1 MFEDFQNITTN
12 NSDPLIILKNLGV
25 ALLCG
30 LIIALVYRITY
41 KGASYSAQ
49 FVNSLVLLSLITSV
63 VIMVIGNNLATAF
76 GLVGAMSIIRF
87 RTAVR
92 DVQDI
97 VFIFFSLAIGLAAG
111 VGLGMLAIIGTVFIG
126 LVVFI
131 VIATDIN
138 APKKRH
144 YMLQIGFSDGAQQ
157 QEIETVLRKYCSSFK
172 LVSYQGNE
180 ISSHIQAY
188 YHVKLAKQS
197 THSSLVNEI
206 RALSSTDTVSLFFDD
221 IEPRL

>member
-12 NSDPLIILKNLGV
+12 NSDPLIILKNLSV

-157 QEIETVLRKYCSSFK
+157 QEIEEVLRKYCRSFK

-180 ISSHIQAY
+180 ISSLIQAY
-188 YHVKLAKQS
+188 YHVKLARES
-197 THSSLVNEI
+197 THSTLVNEI

>member
-1 MFEDFQNITTN
+1 MLEDFQNITAFNT
-12 NSDPLIILKNLGV
+12 DPIAILQNLSIALI
-25 ALLCG
+25 CG
-30 LIIALVYRITY
+30 LIIATVYRVTY

-49 FVNSLVLLSLITSV
+49 FVNSIVLLSLITAV

-97 VFIFFSLAIGLAAG
+97 IFIFFSLAIGLAAG
-111 VGLGMLAIIGTVFIG
+111 VGLGLLAIIGTLFIS
-126 LVVFI
+126 LVVFL

-138 APKKRH
+138 APKKRMF
-144 YMLQIGFSDGAQQ
+144 MLQVSFEGADTRAQ
-157 QEIETVLRKYCSSFK
+157 IESVLSKRCKEFKVISF
-172 LVSYQGNE
+172 QGNE
-180 ISSHIQAY
+180 VQDIVQSYFHIRLKKKDEDMLLTDELKAIPQ
-188 YHVKLAKQS
+188 VR
-197 THSSLVNEI
+197 TVN
-206 RALSSTDTVSLFFDD
+206 LYFDD

>member
-1 MFEDFQNITTN
+1 MFEDFQNITAFNT
-12 NSDPLIILKNLGV
+12 DPLAIVQNLS
-25 ALLCG
+25 
-30 LIIALVYRITY
+30 IALICGIVIAAVYRITY

-49 FVNSLVLLSLITSV
+49 FVNSLILLALITSV

-111 VGLGMLAIIGTVFIG
+111 VGLGMLAIIGTLFIG
-126 LVVFI
+126 LVVFL

-138 APKKRH
+138 APKKRMF
-144 YMLQIGFSDGAQQ
+144 MLQIGFEDTSTQAQ
-157 QEIETVLRKYCSSFK
+157 IERLIGEHCKEFKIIGFQGDDVQSQLQAFYHIRFHKRGDHGTLTDLLRSIEGVRS
-172 LVSYQGNE
+172 
-180 ISSHIQAY
+180 
-188 YHVKLAKQS
+188 
-197 THSSLVNEI
+197 VN
-206 RALSSTDTVSLFFDD
+206 LFFDD